1 MFVVKCDGLRK
12 VCSLYMENS
21 QNWFKS
27 DIVYPY
33 LTLLLNFF
41 FFDMIGY
48 TGYSEQNFAAFLV
61 LYFLSSSMT
70 WSRPLQQNII
80 LSWVVLTTDHSVT
93 FFPLIHTITLWIYMK
108 KGKIICLCWVFKE
121 KDNMTII
128 YTRTSCK
135 YLLGKIGQ
143 WNFLKS
149 TKIIF
154 LLIKEKLYSEQLT
167 VIVKDKYI

>member
-1 MFVVKCDGLRK
+1 MDWEKFVHCIWKTLKIGSSQILSIHIW
-12 VCSLYMENS
+12 CSCL
-21 QNWFKS
+21 
-27 DIVYPY
+27 I
-33 LTLLLNFF
+33 FF
-41 FFDMIGY
+41 F
-48 TGYSEQNFAAFLV
+48 L
-61 LYFLSSSMT
+61 T
-70 WSRPLQQNII
+70 WLGTQVTLNKILQPFWFFTFCPVPWHSQDHCNKNII